1 MLAIA
6 LSAVTVSPAPASES
20 AKFQH
25 DQLRCMRLADVSA
38 CDEALRAK
46 PESLQLMVAKGD
58 ALLHGGR
65 VADAVVAYRHARQLE
80 PADEGIKTKL
90 ADAESQRQGLVTLC
104 EGTAGAAS
112 VDACQAALVHGAA
125 DEFILLKRKALL
137 RQGMDRSE
145 PALDAYIA
153 AVVIKQDDRAVALN
167 IVALTDS
174 TGRKDALALA
184 ARGSA
189 LLTLGRPTESLEAL
203 LQAQTLAPALPG
215 IEAQLA
221 RARQAARAEPKHP
234 ARSR

>member
-25 DQLRCMRLADVSA
+25 DQLRCTRLADVSA

-90 ADAESQRQGLVTLC
+90 ADAESQRRGLVTLC

-125 DEFILLKRKALL
+125 DEFILLERKALL
-137 RQGMDRSE
+137 LQRMDRSE

-153 AVVIKQDDRAVALN
+153 AAVIKQDDRAVALN